1 MKLNRSYFLSII
13 LLCFS
18 LSVEA
23 QGNYSAMYVF
33 GDSLSD
39 TGNLAAYLHSTGVLD
54 PSKQLPFPYYQNR
67 ISNGPVA
74 VDHIAE
80 TLALPVIPS
89 LLGGTNYAVAGAK
102 ASGDALADL
111 PAQLELFVAN
121 HSVAGVTDIPKDA
134 LYIVYI
140 GGNDVRAARG
150 EIDVRSARMI
160 IRKAVDNIGY
170 AVRALISAGARHI
183 MVVNSPDIG
192 KIPET
197 LMAAE
202 AGIVWLPALSTWRT
216 KQFNFRLFLTL
227 MRVQWETG
235 VKLVQYNL
243 FRTFNQMLE
252 NSVELGFTNST
263 EACFYSEK
271 LEEDM
276 EPLLLPFNE
285 ACMEGDFPN
294 LYPNFEPFF
303 FFDEIHPTT
312 RVHALL
318 GQDMLTRLASPFPVF
333 ANAR

>member
-1 MKLNRSYFLSII
+1 MKLNRSYLLSII

-23 QGNYSAMYVF
+23 QRNYSAMYVF

-54 PSKQLPFPYYQNR
+54 PSEQLPFPYYQNR

-80 TLALPVIPS
+80 TLALSVIPS
-89 LLGGTNYAVAGAK
+89 LMGGTNYAVAGAK
-102 ASGDALADL
+102 AGGDTLADL

-121 HSVAGVTDIPKDA
+121 HSVAGVTDIPQDA
-134 LYIVYI
+134 LYIVFI

-150 EIDVRSARMI
+150 EIDTSSARKI
-160 IRKAVDNIGY
+160 IRKAVDNIGH

-235 VKLVQYNL
+235 VKLIQ
-243 FRTFNQMLE
+243 
-252 NSVELGFTNST
+252 
-263 EACFYSEK
+263 
-271 LEEDM
+271 
-276 EPLLLPFNE
+276 
-285 ACMEGDFPN
+285 
-294 LYPNFEPFF
+294 
-303 FFDEIHPTT
+303 
-312 RVHALL
+312 
-318 GQDMLTRLASPFPVF
+318 
-333 ANAR
+333 